1 MTADCL
7 KMKLSSNLTK
17 NLRLQSKFPL
27 KRPQQKFS
35 VYYSNYLHQPKKYI
49 YIIKYNVY
57 NFYYLN

>member
-27 KRPQQKFS
+27 KRPQQKLFC
-35 VYYSNYLHQPKKYI
+35 VLLKLFTPTKKVYLHNKI
-49 YIIKYNVY
+49 LRI
-57 NFYYLN
+57 